1 MPQHL
6 DPNYRREP
14 TETQPC
20 AICHQPRRCRRVRKP
35 KREGDKIIYVFMWL
49 CTECVYNVEIA

>member
-6 DPNYRREP
+6 DPNHRKP
-14 TETQPC
+14 TETRPC

-35 KREGDKIIYVFMWL
+35 RRVDGRIVYDYMYL
-49 CTECVYNVEIA
+49 CERCVYDVEIA